1 MLAKLRAVYATC
13 LAIYRHWDSV
23 RDFVAA
29 GNSDTDVRGLVGE
42 VDSVDALQTVIPP
55 RGITFDARVL
65 RVIDGDTLEVET
77 SITHRIRLLDCWA
90 PETRLG
96 RSTDEAD
103 KQRGLAAA
111 AYMQALLARCDN
123 RVRVHVPG
131 NGGELSEFTTMGRLL
146 GRVWRDMP
154 APMQDE
160 TDLSGLM
167 VTAGH
172 ATATKEH

>member
-23 RDFVAA
+23 RHFVAA
-29 GNSDTDVRGLVGE
+29 GNPDTAVRGLVGK
-42 VDSVDALQTVIPP
+42 VDSDSFVHTLIPP
-55 RGITFDARVL
+55 RGITFDATVS
-65 RVIDGDTLEVET
+65 RVIDGDTLEVQT
-77 SITHRIRLLDCWA
+77 VMTHRVRLLDCWA

-96 RSTDEAD
+96 KNTTAAD

-111 AYMQALLARCDN
+111 AYMQALLARCSN
-123 RVRVHVPG
+123 RVRVHLPG
-131 NGGELSEFTTMGRLL
+131 NGGDVSRFTHMSRLL

-154 APMQDE
+154 ATMQDE

-167 VTAGH
+167 IKAGH
-172 ATATKEH
+172 ATATKED